1 LLIWLS
7 LWFAAQ
13 FIFHWLRTIM
23 GNGQGVIRYFRGS
36 VKLIQL
42 EGVYIPYLYHIVLHL
57 LIISALTCTAIYTV
71 KSVKE

>member
-1 LLIWLS
+1 
-7 LWFAAQ
+7 
-13 FIFHWLRTIM
+13 M